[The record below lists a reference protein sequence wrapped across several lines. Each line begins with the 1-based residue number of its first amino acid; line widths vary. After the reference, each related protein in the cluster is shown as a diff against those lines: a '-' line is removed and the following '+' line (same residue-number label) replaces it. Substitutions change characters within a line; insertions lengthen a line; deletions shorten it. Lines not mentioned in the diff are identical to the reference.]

1 MNDNQEEKEEVQP
14 SPILSLDDD
23 FSLIRSFVGGNEDAF
38 RSLLKRHKEKVRN
51 LIYITIGKPDEVD
64 DIAQEVFIT
73 VFRKLDSFRY
83 ESQFSTWLYRI
94 TINKCRD
101 HIRKNKI
108 RSYFTPLGQDESHEI
123 RENGP
128 GEGSFEIQEIVRK
141 CVAKLPEKYRVP
153 LILRDFDGMNYQ
165 EIAETLNTEVGT
177 IKSRIFRAREALKEM
192 LEPMKK
198 DLL

>member
-1 MNDNQEEKEEVQP
+1 MNNKEEKDEVHI

-23 FSLIRSFVGGNEDAF
+23 FSLIKSFVDGNEDAF
-38 RSLLKRHKEKVRN
+38 RTLLKRHKEKIRN
-51 LIYITIGKPDEVD
+51 LIYITLGRPDDVD

-73 VFRKLDSFRY
+73 VFRKLSSFRY

-108 RSYFTPLGQDESHEI
+108 RSFFTPISQDDYISVGAVHTDS
-123 RENGP
+123 G
-128 GEGSFEIQEIVRK
+128 FDVQEIVRK
-141 CVAKLPEKYRVP
+141 SIAKLPEKYRIP
-153 LILRDFDGMNYQ
+153 LILRDFDGLNYQ
-165 EIAETLNTEVGT
+165 QIAETLDTEVGT
-177 IKSRIFRAREALKEM
+177 IKSRIFRAREALKVM

>member
-1 MNDNQEEKEEVQP
+1 MHT

-23 FSLIRSFVGGNEDAF
+23 FSLIRSFVDGNEDAF
-38 RSLLKRHKEKVRN
+38 RSILKRHKEKVRN
-51 LIYITIGKPDEVD
+51 LIYITLGRPDDVD

-73 VFRKLDSFRY
+73 VFRKLSSFRY

-108 RSYFTPLGQDESHEI
+108 RSFFTPISQDDDIASGVLHTDS
-123 RENGP
+123 G
-128 GEGSFEIQEIVRK
+128 FDVQEIVRK
-141 CVAKLPEKYRVP
+141 SIAKLPEKYRIP
-153 LILRDFDGMNYQ
+153 LILRDFDGLNYQ
-165 EIAETLNTEVGT
+165 QIAETLDTEVGT
-177 IKSRIFRAREALKEM
+177 IKSRIFRAREALKVM